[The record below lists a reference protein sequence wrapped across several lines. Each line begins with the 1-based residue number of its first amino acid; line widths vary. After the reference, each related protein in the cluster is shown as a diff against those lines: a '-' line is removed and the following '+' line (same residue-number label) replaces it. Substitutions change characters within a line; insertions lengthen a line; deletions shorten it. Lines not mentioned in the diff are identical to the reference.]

1 MSGVASSTGVKNN
14 KKELKKV
21 RKELLRREK
30 AILRDEEKFLKKSD
44 DQPDQPYGGKG
55 D

>member
-21 RKELLRREK
+21 RKEALRREK
-30 AILRDEEKFLKKSD
+30 AILRDEDELLEKST
-44 DQPDQPYGGKG
+44 DQPYGGKG